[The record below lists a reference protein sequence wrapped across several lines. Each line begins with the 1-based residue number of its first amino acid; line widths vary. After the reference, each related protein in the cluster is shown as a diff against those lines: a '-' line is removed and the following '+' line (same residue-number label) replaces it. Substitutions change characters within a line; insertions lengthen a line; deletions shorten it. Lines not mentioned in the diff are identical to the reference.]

1 MHSAKY
7 SYTSVNVESPNLQC
21 SQGESIYVYAVD
33 LTTLFLKG
41 ILGMCLMVGRS
52 QDDMTD
58 SRQPLS
64 FAEHFEFYH
73 FFFFFW
79 LTLSV
84 DPATIHPVK

>member
-7 SYTSVNVESPNLQC
+7 SYTSVIVESPSLQC
-21 SQGESIYVYAVD
+21 SQGGSIYIYAVD

-64 FAEHFEFYH
+64 FAEHFEFYLFLRGGGGLH
-73 FFFFFW
+73 YQ
-79 LTLSV
+79 LILQPS
-84 DPATIHPVK
+84 IQ

>member
-21 SQGESIYVYAVD
+21 SRGESIYVYAVD

-41 ILGMCLMVGRS
+41 IGMCLMVGRS

-64 FAEHFEFYH
+64 FAEHFEFY
-73 FFFFFW
+73 FFFFFFAYII
-79 LTLSV
+79 S
-84 DPATIHPVK
+84 

>member
-1 MHSAKY
+1 MEASK
-7 SYTSVNVESPNLQC
+7 SVTCIQPNTVILQSMWGVPTFSVLRETC
-21 SQGESIYVYAVD
+21 VYAVD

-41 ILGMCLMVGRS
+41 ILGMSLMVGRS

-73 FFFFFW
+73 FSFFFFF
-79 LTLSV
+79 TYIIS
-84 DPATIHPVK
+84 

>member
-1 MHSAKY
+1 MEAFGSVNMHSAKY

-33 LTTLFLKG
+33 LTALLLKG
-41 ILGMCLMVGRS
+41 IGMCLMVGRS

-73 FFFFFW
+73 IWFFFF
-79 LTLSV
+79 LAYIIS
-84 DPATIHPVK
+84 

>member
-1 MHSAKY
+1 MLHAFSQIQLY
-7 SYTSVNVESPNLQC
+7 LNVESPNLQC
-21 SQGESIYVYAVD
+21 SQGESIYLYAVD
-33 LTTLFLKG
+33 LTILFLKG

-73 FFFFFW
+73 FFFFW